1 GVDSADGAAPFAQGA
16 VAADDFTQTAA
27 EGAGCVDLDEVRT
40 AVDFTKRGCAF
51 TTAAAADLA
60 GVGEQ
65 VGEEALQVAE
75 LCFPVL
81 VQLGE
86 EVARLDAAVELGDG
100 AARAD
105 QFASHEVLRDWSAVL
120 LFSGCVQSVHPVR
133 DDVPNRKWRR
143 GFERCGEF
151 LCLHSTGGR
160 VIS

>member
-1 GVDSADGAAPFAQGA
+1 EVHGGLGVAFEDAADGDAVGGAGDDEVAGIEAFSFDHREDQQGGADAGVDSADGAAPCAQGA
-16 VAADDFTQTAA
+16 VAADDLTQTAA
-27 EGAGCVDLDEVRT
+27 EGAGCVDLDEVRP

-105 QFASHEVLRDWSAVL
+105 QFAS
-120 LFSGCVQSVHPVR
+120 
-133 DDVPNRKWRR
+133 
-143 GFERCGEF
+143 
-151 LCLHSTGGR
+151 
-160 VIS
+160 